1 LGGKVGRVSALLPLV
16 LVPRAQPSRLAAWG
30 SPLLAI
36 ALTLAAGFVLFAAL
50 GQDPWHAL
58 NVFLVQPLAT
68 VRGWGEIGIKMTPLV
83 LAAVGLAICFRANVW
98 NIGAEGQLIVGAIA
112 GGAVALMAGPGDSRV
127 FLVGVIVAA
136 AAGGAAWA
144 AIVALLRDRF
154 NASEILV
161 SLMLVYVAQLLLAYM
176 VNGPLKDPLGFGFPQ
191 SKLFESGARL
201 PIILPGTRLHLGAVL
216 AGLAAV
222 GGWVLL
228 ARMFLGFQLK
238 VAGVAPLAARYGG
251 YSSRRLLWFALL
263 LSGAL
268 AGVAGGVEA
277 AGPVGQLTPSISP
290 GYGFAA
296 IIVAFVGRLH
306 PLGVIPAAFV
316 MALFYIGGELA
327 QSRLG
332 LPAALTGVYQGLL
345 LFFLLACD
353 TLILY
358 RVQWRGFGVRE
369 A

>member
-1 LGGKVGRVSALLPLV
+1 MGGKVGRVSALLPLA

-83 LAAVGLAICFRANVW
+83 LAALGLAICFRANVW
-98 NIGAEGQLIVGAIA
+98 NIGAEGQLIVGAIS